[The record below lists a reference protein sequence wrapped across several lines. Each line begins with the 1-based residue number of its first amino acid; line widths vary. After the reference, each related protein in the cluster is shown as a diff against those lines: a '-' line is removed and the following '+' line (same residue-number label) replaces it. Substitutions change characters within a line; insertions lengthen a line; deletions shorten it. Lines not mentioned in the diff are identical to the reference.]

1 MTEQAA
7 QQINSDIPI
16 FTIAELDQDTHA
28 LFRKFR
34 PETPFIQRDDGPLFI
49 LRAKDVVSLTTDE
62 RTRQIETELLQL
74 RGVTSGP
81 LFDFYDKCM
90 LLSNGAAHRRRRGPM
105 ARTFAFKMVAEV
117 RPKVR
122 AMAEKLIDQH
132 YEAGGLDLFEDYSA
146 IIPAHTVA
154 AILGMPEA
162 DIPKFAQW
170 IYVIARSL
178 GTSWTEKDIPDLED
192 ACRQMTD
199 YMYEL
204 VAERR
209 QNPRGDFL
217 SDYITAIDENPEM
230 TPLEAIMQI
239 IIVVLGGSDTT
250 RASMAIQAALLL
262 EHPEQWQSVCAD
274 PSLIP
279 GAVSEALRFEPSVA
293 SLPRLVLEEI
303 EIGGQKLAPG
313 SLLMLSTMSAL
324 RDPEV
329 FGEPDQ
335 FDIRR
340 TDHTRWH
347 YVFGGGAH
355 RCLGEALAKAEL
367 EEGLAALVNRIP
379 QAKLVGKLKV
389 EGHGGIRRAED
400 LRLEWTR

>member
-1 MTEQAA
+1 MTEQA
-7 QQINSDIPI
+7 QQQNNSAIPT
-16 FTIAELDQDTHA
+16 FSIADLDHDTHA
-28 LFRKFR
+28 LFRQYR
-34 PETPFIQRDDGPLFI
+34 PLTPFIQRDDGPLFV

-105 ARTFAFKMVAEV
+105 ARTFAFKMVAEM

-122 AMAEKLIDQH
+122 IMAEELIAQH
-132 YEAGGLDLFEDYSA
+132 YEAGGMDLFEDYAA

-154 AILGMPEA
+154 AILGMPKA

-170 IYVIARSL
+170 IYVMARSL
-178 GTSWTEKDIPDLED
+178 GTSWTEKDIPELED
-192 ACRQMTD
+192 ASRQMAD

-204 VAERR
+204 VEDRR
-209 QNPRGDFL
+209 RHPRGDFL
-217 SDYITAIDENPEM
+217 SDYIAAVDENPEM

-239 IIVVLGGSDTT
+239 VIVILGGSDTT

-262 EHPEQWQSVCAD
+262 EHPEQWQAVCAD
-274 PSLIP
+274 QGLIP

-303 EIGGQKLAPG
+303 EIGGRTLAPG

-324 RDPEV
+324 RDPEI
-329 FGEPDQ
+329 FGEPDR

-367 EEGLAALVNRIP
+367 EEGLAALASKIP
-379 QAKLVGKLKV
+379 QARLVGKLKV
-389 EGHGGIRRAED
+389 EGHGGIRSAKD
-400 LRLEWTR
+400 LRLEWTP